1 MKASEIKEKMSKIS
15 KNDISSF
22 FQNNWKYFT
31 AVILFVVLAVV
42 MIKFSSGNKDK
53 DNGLSTEQST
63 ESESFQVDAVPEIN
77 TLMQN
82 YYNAYAAGDL
92 ATLQTYATPVSEN
105 EQSLITMM
113 SQYAESYQNI
123 KCYTKSGLEADSY
136 LVCVTLDLKFAGVD
150 TTAPGMEF
158 FYVKKNE
165 QGAFY
170 IDNLYSSFNRHYKE
184 QPTDNNVENLIS
196 SFETQE
202 DVIAL
207 QAEVQANYEKA
218 IASDENLSNMVTVTI
233 ADAYNAWATAI
244 AQAQAQQQPATE
256 EPATEETPAEPEA
269 PAEPETPAE
278 PEVTTETVY
287 TLDKVNVRQE
297 PNESGALL
305 GTVEKG
311 TALTR
316 TGTTEDGWSSID
328 YNGTPAYVKSD
339 YVSTEAPAQE
349 PAADTSGI
357 AAGTKITLTNTVN
370 IRSSMSETAS
380 KVGVAYAGDSV
391 TVQMSYAEGWT
402 KVTWKDKEGYVK
414 TEFLK

>member
-15 KNDISSF
+15 KDDISSF
-22 FQNNWKYFT
+22 FQKNWKYFA
-31 AVILFVVLAVV
+31 AVILFIVLAVV

-63 ESESFQVDAVPEIN
+63 EAESFQVDAVPEIN

-92 ATLQTYATPVSEN
+92 ATLQTYATPVSAN
-105 EQSLITMM
+105 EQALITMM
-113 SQYAESYQNI
+113 SQYVESYQNI

-136 LVCVTLDLKFAGVD
+136 LVCVTLDLKFVGVD
-150 TTAPGMEF
+150 TAAPGMEF

-165 QGAFY
+165 QGALY
-170 IDNLYSSFNRHYKE
+170 IDNLYSSFNRHNKE
-184 QPTDNNVENLIS
+184 QPTDSNVESLIS
-196 SFETQE
+196 NFQTQ
-202 DVIAL
+202 DDLIAL
-207 QAEVQANYEKA
+207 NVEVQADYEKA
-218 IASDENLSNMVTVTI
+218 LASDENLSNMVNVTI

-244 AQAQAQQQPATE
+244 AQAQQQPATE
-256 EPATEETPAEPEA
+256 EPATEETPT
-269 PAEPETPAE
+269 EPETPAE
-278 PEVTTETVY
+278 PETVY
-287 TLDKVNVRQE
+287 TLDKVNIRQE

-357 AAGTKITLTNTVN
+357 AEGTKITLTNTVN

>member
-15 KNDISSF
+15 KDDISSF
-22 FQNNWKYFT
+22 FQKNWKYFA
-31 AVILFVVLAVV
+31 AVILFIVLAVV

-63 ESESFQVDAVPEIN
+63 EAESFQVDAVPEIN

-92 ATLQTYATPVSEN
+92 ATLQTYATPVSAN
-105 EQSLITMM
+105 EQALITMM
-113 SQYAESYQNI
+113 SQYVESYQNI

-136 LVCVTLDLKFAGVD
+136 LVCVTLDLKFVGVD
-150 TTAPGMEF
+150 TAAPGMEF

-165 QGAFY
+165 QGALY
-170 IDNLYSSFNRHYKE
+170 IDNLYSSFNRHNKE
-184 QPTDNNVENLIS
+184 QPTDSNVESLIS
-196 SFETQE
+196 NFQTQ
-202 DVIAL
+202 DDLIAL
-207 QAEVQANYEKA
+207 NVEVQADYEKA
-218 IASDENLSNMVTVTI
+218 LASDENLSNMVNVTI

-244 AQAQAQQQPATE
+244 AQAQQQPATE
-256 EPATEETPAEPEA
+256 EPATEETPT
-269 PAEPETPAE
+269 EPETPAE
-278 PEVTTETVY
+278 PET
-287 TLDKVNVRQE
+287 
-297 PNESGALL
+297 
-305 GTVEKG
+305 
-311 TALTR
+311 
-316 TGTTEDGWSSID
+316 TTEDGWSSID

-357 AAGTKITLTNTVN
+357 AEGTKITLTNTVN

>member
-1 MKASEIKEKMSKIS
+1 MRDLCPAKLIRNVFHYLHGQLTKHAFLGVMGKVRRTDMKASEIKEKMSKIS

-22 FQNNWKYFT
+22 FQKNWKYFT

-165 QGAFY
+165 QGA
-170 IDNLYSSFNRHYKE
+170 LY
-184 QPTDNNVENLIS
+184 
-196 SFETQE
+196 
-202 DVIAL
+202 
-207 QAEVQANYEKA
+207 
-218 IASDENLSNMVTVTI
+218 
-233 ADAYNAWATAI
+233 TA
-244 AQAQAQQQPATE
+244 
-256 EPATEETPAEPEA
+256 
-269 PAEPETPAE
+269 
-278 PEVTTETVY
+278 
-287 TLDKVNVRQE
+287 
-297 PNESGALL
+297 
-305 GTVEKG
+305 
-311 TALTR
+311 ALTVIIKNSR
-316 TGTTEDGWSSID
+316 PI
-328 YNGTPAYVKSD
+328 
-339 YVSTEAPAQE
+339 
-349 PAADTSGI
+349 I
-357 AAGTKITLTNTVN
+357 
-370 IRSSMSETAS
+370 M
-380 KVGVAYAGDSV
+380 
-391 TVQMSYAEGWT
+391 
-402 KVTWKDKEGYVK
+402 WK
-414 TEFLK
+414 T